1 MAEVTTTEYITRQAP
16 GIEAYKLG
24 LLESSKALADRPR
37 QLPGFEAAALTPQQQ
52 QAIQLGQA
60 GIGAYQPF
68 LQQAG
73 QTLQQ
78 GIGQLGGVGQAPT
91 QQDLAQ
97 YLNPY
102 QQQVIDEINRQA
114 EQKQIAARG
123 QAVQAGAF
131 GGGRE
136 GVLMGEL
143 ERARL
148 GQVGLAQQSGFDTA
162 LKAFQNQQ
170 QQQLLAAQGLG
181 SLGSMQAGLGAST
194 QQLGLGDINTL
205 LGIGGIGQQQA
216 QREIEA
222 RRSTQLQAAQ
232 EPFGRLGFLSDIYA
246 GAPTAQQTSQQT
258 IAPSTSPLLQAA
270 GLGIAGLG
278 AFGTAKQAGLF

>member
-1 MAEVTTTEYITRQAP
+1 MADVTTTEYITRQAP

-24 LLESSKALADRPR
+24 LLESSKALADKPR

-52 QAIQLGQA
+52 QAIQLCQA
-60 GIGAYQPF
+60 GIGGYQPF

-114 EQKQIAARG
+114 EQKQITARG
-123 QAVQAGAF
+123 QAVLAGAF

-170 QQQLLAAQGLG
+170 LQQLQAAQGLG

-194 QQLGLGDINTL
+194 QTLGLGDINTL
-205 LGIGGIGQQQA
+205 LG
-216 QREIEA
+216 
-222 RRSTQLQAAQ
+222 
-232 EPFGRLGFLSDIYA
+232 
-246 GAPTAQQTSQQT
+246 
-258 IAPSTSPLLQAA
+258 
-270 GLGIAGLG
+270 
-278 AFGTAKQAGLF
+278 

>member
-1 MAEVTTTEYITRQAP
+1 MADVTTTEYITRQAP

-24 LLESSKALADRPR
+24 LLESSKALADKPR

-60 GIGAYQPF
+60 GIGGYQPF

-114 EQKQIAARG
+114 EQKQIQARG

-170 QQQLLAAQGLG
+170 LQQLQAAQGLG
-181 SLGSMQAGLGAST
+181 SLGSMQAGLGSST
-194 QQLGLGDINTL
+194 QQLGVTDINTL
-205 LGIGGIGQQQA
+205 LGLGGIGQQQA
-216 QREIEA
+216 QKEIES
-222 RRSTQLQAAQ
+222 RRSTQ
-232 EPFGRLGFLSDIYA
+232 
-246 GAPTAQQTSQQT
+246 
-258 IAPSTSPLLQAA
+258 
-270 GLGIAGLG
+270 
-278 AFGTAKQAGLF
+278 